1 MVSGDR
7 LASGNDQT
15 NAYEQLVQAVVDYAI
30 YRLDPTGCVVSW
42 NNGAQRIK
50 GYAADEVI
58 GQHFSVFFTE
68 QDRAQGRP
76 DMLLQRALREGV
88 SQDEGWRVRKDGT
101 RFWALVALDV
111 IRDEQGVIVG
121 LAKVT
126 RDITDRKDAAG
137 QLDAMRAQLFQ
148 AQKLE
153 ALGQLTGG
161 LAHDF
166 NNLLT
171 IILGS
176 ARLALTRQDPAR
188 VSTLLEHIV
197 AAGERGTQLT
207 QQLLSFARHRQLEV
221 SRIAPAT
228 VITST
233 YGLIGQALPERIR
246 LEQSVQPGLPL
257 IEVDVGQLQ
266 MALLNLVFNAR
277 DAIEDRG
284 TVSMQVELAEP
295 DGEPEGLQGPH
306 VRFDVRD
313 TGQGIEPAV
322 MARVF
327 EPFFTTKAFG
337 KGTGLGLS
345 QVYGFAKQSQGC
357 VQVRSTVGEGTCM
370 SLFLPVWTGQ
380 HDAAQDTGHAHG

>member
-7 LASGNDQT
+7 LASGDDQA
-15 NAYEQLVQAVVDYAI
+15 NAYEQLVQAVIDYAI
-30 YRLDPTGCVVSW
+30 YRLDPTGHVVSW

-50 GYAADEVI
+50 GYTAEEVV

-68 QDRAQGRP
+68 QDCAQGRP
-76 DMLLQRALREGV
+76 DTLLQGALREGV

-111 IRDEQGVIVG
+111 IRDDQGAIVG

-126 RDITDRKDAAG
+126 RDITDRKDAAV

-188 VSTLLEHIV
+188 VGALLEHIIE
-197 AAGERGTQLT
+197 AGERGTELT

-221 SRIAPAT
+221 TTIAPAA
-228 VITST
+228 VIAST
-233 YGLIGQALPERIR
+233 HGLIGQALPERIT
-246 LEQSVQPGLPL
+246 LEQSVAPALPL

-277 DAIEDRG
+277 DAIEGCG
-284 TVSMQVELAEP
+284 TVSMRAEQVELS
-295 DGEPEGLQGPH
+295 GEPEGLQGPY
-306 VRFDVRD
+306 VRFDVCD
-313 TGQGIEPAV
+313 TGEGIEPAV

-345 QVYGFAKQSQGC
+345 QVYGFAKQSQGA

-380 HDAAQDTGHAHG
+380 FDAAQDTGHAHG

>member
-7 LASGNDQT
+7 HVSGNDQT
-15 NAYEQLVQAVVDYAI
+15 NAYEQLVQAVIDYAI
-30 YRLDPTGCVVSW
+30 YRLDPTGRVVSW
-42 NNGAQRIK
+42 NKGAQRIK
-50 GYAADEVI
+50 GYAAEEVI
-58 GQHFSVFFTE
+58 GQHFSLFFTE
-68 QDRAQGRP
+68 QDCAQGRP
-76 DMLLQRALREGV
+76 ETLLQRALRDGV

-111 IRDEQGVIVG
+111 IRDEQGAIVG

-176 ARLALTRQDPAR
+176 ARLALASQDPAR
-188 VSTLLEHIV
+188 VDTLLEHIV
-197 AAGERGTQLT
+197 AAGERGTELT

-221 SRIAPAT
+221 SAIAPAA
-228 VITST
+228 VIASIQ
-233 YGLIGQALPERIR
+233 GLIGQALPERIT
-246 LEQSVQPGLPL
+246 LEQVLQPALPL

-277 DAIEDRG
+277 DAIEGRG
-284 TVSMQVELAEP
+284 TVSLRAELAELY
-295 DGEPEGLQGPH
+295 GEPEGLQGFY
-306 VRFDVRD
+306 VRFDVCD
-313 TGQGIEPAV
+313 TGQGIEPAI

-345 QVYGFAKQSQGC
+345 QVYGFAKQSQGT
-357 VQVRSTVGEGTCM
+357 VQARSTLGGGTCM
-370 SLFLPVWTGQ
+370 SLFIPVWAGQ
-380 HDAAQDTGHAHG
+380 FDAAQDTGHAHG